1 MPRVPRGDSHGRH
14 ASSHGSDHSGAHV
27 RGTHHHAKS
36 ISNPK
41 LGLTP
46 NEGGSATPAGPGDND
61 ADDLMEGGMPPG
73 GGSAGGM
80 GGAGGAP
87 AM

>member
-1 MPRVPRGDSHGRH
+1 MK
-14 ASSHGSDHSGAHV
+14 
-27 RGTHHHAKS
+27 HHA
-36 ISNPK
+36 NPTD
-41 LGLTP
+41 GLTP
-46 NEGGSATPAGPGDND
+46 NEGGSALPAGPGDND
-61 ADDLMEGGMPPG
+61 ADDMMEGGMPPG